1 LIRRVQNRG
10 YATFSRLADYFRRL
24 ATGEEANAII
34 AAKGCVQLMTV
45 HSAKGLEFPV
55 VFLVRLQAGVRTGD
69 APVTVVPKDEHNRAD
84 VAVSISAPSGK
95 IERARDAEERRRL
108 LYVAMTRARDRL
120 YFSAE
125 VEEGKRPGGTSFE
138 KLLPVAL
145 QQTIEQGLPS
155 AGHERVTW
163 TAASGA
169 SFTFQVC
176 LPDSASLPA
185 SNEPLPGAPAAD
197 TKPLA
202 DNDLPRTT
210 VTQPQATEKTTS
222 GVVFPKTTPDV
233 VFSSK
238 ALGTLVHRMFQH
250 RVDPADRA
258 AAVAWAESLMRPGD
272 AADADDDP
280 ASLAA
285 RAAEMYQVMRGR
297 QDVAAALASGPC
309 YYEVPF
315 SLRLAGPDRILRGQ
329 IDAVVV
335 PEAGPILVVEFK
347 TGQPQPEHEAQISIY
362 RAALAAAW
370 PGREVDARLFYF

>member
-1 LIRRVQNRG
+1 
-10 YATFSRLADYFRRL
+10 
-24 ATGEEANAII
+24 
-34 AAKGCVQLMTV
+34 MTV

-55 VFLVRLQAGVRTGD
+55 VFLVRLQAGVRAGD

-145 QQTIEQGLPS
+145 QQTIEQGVPS
-155 AGHERVTW
+155 AGRERVTW

-176 LPDSASLPA
+176 LPDSASLPG

-210 VTQPQATEKTTS
+210 VTQPKAMEKNRS
-222 GVVFPKTTPDV
+222 GLISEKRVPIY
-233 VFSSK
+233 FSSK

-250 RVDPADRA
+250 RVDPSDMA
-258 AAVAWAESLMRPGD
+258 AAVSWAESLMRPGD
-272 AADADDDP
+272 EADADDDP
-280 ASLAA
+280 ADVAA
-285 RAAEMYQVMRGR
+285 RAAEMYRVMRGR
-297 QDVAAALASGPC
+297 ADVAAALAWGRC

-315 SLRLAGPDRILRGQ
+315 SLRLADPDRILRGQ

-335 PEAGPILVVEFK
+335 PDTGPILVVEFK